1 MKNCANSGL
10 FQAFSEHMLHRMRVP
25 LQRPPADGRLRI
37 TLLLRLTKYR
47 NVVNADELVA
57 RLAQDP
63 RYAVQTVS
71 FERLAFV
78 DQLAITR
85 NTDVFVGMHGA
96 GLTHLLF
103 LPRWASLFELYN
115 CNDESCYRDLARLR
129 GVNYVTWQRP
139 DKLHRVSP
147 PPVADGDS
155 GDRQQQPNEAGGNN
169 DKFMNFRF
177 DGAEFERLVDLAA
190 ELVRGHDDYRAFVR
204 GGGREGIGERVGSG
218 HQSDEL

>member
-10 FQAFSEHMLHRMRVP
+10 FQAFSEHMLHRMHVP
-25 LQRPPADGRLRI
+25 LHRPPGDGRLRI

-47 NVVNADELVA
+47 NIVNADELVA
-57 RLAQDP
+57 RLAQNP
-63 RYAVQTVS
+63 MYAVQTVS
-71 FERLAFV
+71 FERLGFA

-85 NTDVFVGMHGA
+85 NTDIFVGMHGA

-129 GVNYVTWQRP
+129 GVHYVTWQRP
-139 DKLHRVSP
+139 DKLHRVPSP
-147 PPVADGDS
+147 HQAAEGDG
-155 GDRQQQPNEAGGNN
+155 GDRQQQPYESGGNN
-169 DKFMNFRF
+169 DKFTNFRF
-177 DGAEFERLVDLAA
+177 DGEEFVRLVDRAA
-190 ELVRGHDDYRAFVR
+190 EHVRGHGDYRAFVR
-204 GGGREGIGERVGSG
+204 RRDGSEERVGSG